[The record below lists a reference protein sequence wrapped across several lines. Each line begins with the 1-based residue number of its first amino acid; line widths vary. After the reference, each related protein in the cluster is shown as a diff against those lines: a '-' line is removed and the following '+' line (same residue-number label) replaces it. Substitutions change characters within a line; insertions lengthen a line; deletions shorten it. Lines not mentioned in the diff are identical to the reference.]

1 MRKWREVYMGKKK
14 WFSSFLLAL
23 GIVALLSGCATT
35 PKVERKAVDTTIDI
49 SGRWNDADSR
59 MVSKAMINDCLDNP
73 WLERFGA
80 EHGGEAPTVIVGRI
94 ANRSHE
100 HINVQ
105 TFVKDLERALIN
117 SGRVQFVASKGERLG
132 VREER
137 LDMAKHASEETMKG
151 PGEEIGA
158 DFMLIG
164 SINTIRDEAGGK
176 AVMFYQTNL
185 ELINMA
191 NNLKV
196 WVGEKKIK
204 KLIKRSKAKL

>member
-1 MRKWREVYMGKKK
+1 MEIARSGRIISIILFGIMIV
-14 WFSSFLLAL
+14 LA
-23 GIVALLSGCATT
+23 ACASTLR
-35 PKVERKAVDTTIDI
+35 VERKAVDTTIDL

-59 MVSKAMINDCLDNP
+59 MVSEEMISDCLSRA
-73 WLERFGA
+73 WLERFSA
-80 EHGGEAPTVIVGRI
+80 AHGGKPPTVIVGHVK
-94 ANRSHE
+94 NRSHE

-117 SGRVQFVASKGERLG
+117 SGKVQFVASKGERAG

-137 LDMAKHASEETMKG
+137 LDMAQHASEETMKG

-164 SINTIRDEAGGK
+164 SINTIRDAIEGK

-185 ELINMA
+185 ELIDMA

-196 WVGEKKIK
+196 WVGENKIK
-204 KLIKRSKAKL
+204 KLIKRPKATW